1 VSPSPLEQRRAV
13 WERARSE
20 TVDLLVVGGG
30 INGVGIALDAA
41 SRGLSTILVERDDL
55 AVGTSSRSSKLIH
68 GGLRYLEQ
76 YRFGLVR
83 EALGERTLLGRLAP
97 HLVEMERFV
106 FPVTGAW
113 WKVPYMAAGL
123 TFYDMLGG
131 RHGGRFHHLNRDEA
145 MTRVPSLRA
154 ERLTAAFE
162 YSDGVFD
169 DARLVV
175 ALARTARSL
184 GAGVITRVEMVELEE
199 AAAGMS
205 HVTVSDRLTG
215 ETGRVRAWAVVDAT
229 GAFSADDEAGVAP
242 SRGVHIVV
250 PRDKVDASTGM
261 TIRVPGRV
269 VFLIPWLD
277 RWLIGTTDVPH
288 TGPVDRPRASAD
300 ELEYL
305 FHSVRRVLDVELGPD
320 DIISTFAGI
329 RPLADDGESDDTAEL
344 SREERITEVRPGLFR
359 VRGGKYTTYRRVAE
373 RVVDKVAARLAK
385 GGPSMTA
392 AIPVPGA
399 APAAA
404 LAASAE
410 KLVESGMEA
419 DIARRLVRRHGSEA
433 PVLAETARSLGL
445 DHRLVPDLPYLAV
458 EAWWAVHEEHALG
471 LDDVLSRRTRISL
484 EVRDH
489 GEAALDSVAGVLAD
503 ALGWGGAE
511 RERATREFRE
521 SADHEYGVPGR
532 GLVAGEVRP

>member
-1 VSPSPLEQRRAV
+1 MSTSPLEQRRVV
-13 WERARSE
+13 WERARAE

-41 SRGLSTILVERDDL
+41 SRGLSTVLVERDDL

-97 HLVEMERFV
+97 HIVEMERFV

-123 TFYDMLGG
+123 TFYDLLGG

-145 MTRVPSLRA
+145 MARVPSLRA
-154 ERLTAAFE
+154 EDLTAAFE

-175 ALARTARSL
+175 ALTRTARSL
-184 GAGVITRVEMVELEE
+184 GAGVITRVEMAEVDGS
-199 AAAGMS
+199 AAGIN
-205 HVTVSDRLTG
+205 HVTVADRLTG
-215 ETGRVRAWAVVDAT
+215 ETGRVQARAVVDAT
-229 GAFSADDEAGVAP
+229 GAFSADAEPGVAP

-250 PRDKVDASTGM
+250 SRDKVDASAGM

-288 TGPVDRPRASAD
+288 TGPVDRPRASTD
-300 ELEYL
+300 ELDYL

-329 RPLADDGESDDTAEL
+329 RPLADDGESDDTAAL

-373 RVVDKVAARLAK
+373 RVVDKVAARLGK
-385 GGPSMTA
+385 GGPSLTA
-392 AIPVPGA
+392 TIPMSGA

-404 LAASAE
+404 LAATTE
-410 KLVESGMEA
+410 KLVETGLEP

-433 PVLAETARSLGL
+433 RGVAESARALGL
-445 DHRLVPDLPYLAV
+445 DHRLVPDLPYLAM
-458 EAWWAVHEEHALG
+458 EAWWAVHEEQALSI
-471 LDDVLSRRTRISL
+471 DDVLSRRTRIAL

-489 GEAALDSVAGVLAD
+489 GEAALDIVAGVLAD
-503 ALGWGGAE
+503 ALGWGPGE
-511 RERATREFRE
+511 RERAIREFRE
-521 SADHEYGVPGR
+521 SAAHEYGVPGR
-532 GLVAGEVRP
+532 GLVAGEVRH

>member
-1 VSPSPLEQRRAV
+1 MTLSPLAQRQAV
-13 WERARSE
+13 WEQACSE
-20 TVDLLVVGGG
+20 TVDVLVVGGG
-30 INGVGIALDAA
+30 INGVGIALDAV

-55 AVGTSSRSSKLIH
+55 AVGTSSRTSKLIH

-83 EALGERTLLGRLAP
+83 EALAERTLLGRLAP
-97 HLVEMERFV
+97 HIVEMERFV

-123 TFYDMLGG
+123 TFYDLLGG
-131 RHGGRFHHLNRDEA
+131 RHGGRFHHLDREEA
-145 MTRVPSLRA
+145 MGRVPSLRT
-154 ERLTAAFE
+154 ESLTAAFE

-184 GAGVITRVEMVELEE
+184 GAGVLTRVQTAGIDG
-199 AAAGMS
+199 AAAGVS
-205 HVTVSDRLTG
+205 HVTVTDRFTG
-215 ETGRVRAWAVVDAT
+215 ETGRVRARTVVDAT
-229 GAFSADDEAGVAP
+229 GAFSAADEPGLAP

-250 PRDKVDASTGM
+250 PRDRIDASTGM

-288 TGPVDRPRASAD
+288 DGPVDRPRASVD

-305 FHSVRRVLDVELGPD
+305 FHSVRRVLDIELGPD
-320 DIISTFAGI
+320 DIVSTFAGI
-329 RPLADDGESDDTAEL
+329 RPLADDGEADDTAEL
-344 SREERITEVRPGLFR
+344 SREERISEIRPGLFQ

-373 RVVDKVAARLAK
+373 RVVDRVAARLGG

-392 AIPVPGA
+392 TIPVPGA
-399 APAAA
+399 APAVT
-404 LAASAE
+404 LASTE
-410 KLVESGMEA
+410 KTLLESGVES
-419 DIARRLVRRHGSEA
+419 DVARRLVRRHGSEA
-433 PVLAETARSLGL
+433 IAVAEIAHSLGL

-458 EAWWAVHEEHALG
+458 EAWWAVHEEQALSI
-471 LDDVLSRRTRISL
+471 DDVLSRRTRVAL

-489 GEAALDSVAGVLAD
+489 GEAALETVAGVLVD
-503 ALGWGGAE
+503 ALGWDQGE
-511 RERATREFRE
+511 RQRAIKEFRE
-521 SADHEYGVPGR
+521 SAAHEYGVPGR
-532 GLVAGEVRP
+532 GRVART